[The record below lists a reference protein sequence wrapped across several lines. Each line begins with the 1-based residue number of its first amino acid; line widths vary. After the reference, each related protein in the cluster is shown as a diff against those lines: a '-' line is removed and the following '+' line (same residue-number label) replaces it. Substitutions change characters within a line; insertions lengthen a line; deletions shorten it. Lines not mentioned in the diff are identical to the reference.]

1 MIRNVLSVGFAAS
14 LMFCASTGA
23 NAQDNN
29 DGINVVTPD
38 QFQSDGSSGEN
49 TSGQGQAA
57 SQTGRQTGNSQNA
70 PPNLILGAQG
80 LLNSLADLDR
90 PLSPEEITAYGA
102 ALQQQFPLTP
112 ALIRDYRRR
121 LNANQAAAAAP
132 PTGKRPTALTSTIR
146 VALGTGGKT
155 PEVYTSPGV
164 VSVVSFF
171 DRTGAPWPVAS
182 FVVGRD
188 DAFQVYPMQEGSNQL
203 AIAPL
208 VTHGYSNLAVSLVE
222 EDQPLVIDLQT
233 DENRAHYRL
242 DLSVNGLGPS
252 AIIPTTAPK
261 QPKMDAS
268 DDLMMAFVQGVDIPK
283 NCGQAWYRRRRR
295 RGVALRRQLLRPDQP
310 DADFPAVAVDTCRSR
325 RDQGLPSSPLS
336 RRSDF
341 ARRPGYQSEDQ
352 PMSDRNTSSELI
364 SDAETASATNTEAA
378 TDDTATPDL
387 SRGSNLVKR
396 RKSSVSRLTTGIA
409 VLALAA
415 TGGVLAY
422 NFTAVSQGKA
432 SVMTKG
438 PQTIDGTPAGDQL
451 AASPAYQQT
460 LYEAN
465 TQGASAALEKSGA
478 SFIAVPDE
486 PVKDN
491 PLPQT
496 RIVQAPT
503 LPVANTVAA
512 APAPAET
519 KTETRIET
527 KIIYRDRPQTTDWEG
542 IKQLLGRM
550 NQQADQISKGAMPQG
565 SKLVVVVEQDLYQSP
580 QGKPVGVK
588 IGGGRKTPSLLPDGI
603 APLTSNFKA
612 DLMTTSPYF
621 TGRLEREP
629 ILPVNPGTPLNAN
642 AETFNGN
649 FYANAGDI
657 TFAVILNGS
666 DTDTP
671 GPVVAKLVK
680 GPLKGARLLGSFA
693 PNRET
698 TAMIVQFDR
707 VILPDGTNLE
717 TSAYALDS
725 KDATLAVRSSYSGRY
740 LERYGPKLAGA
751 FVAGLG
757 TALANT
763 GTTVV
768 GTNSATVITSREQT
782 TKEALYAG
790 AAGVGNQ
797 LASEISDLGP
807 SGPVVRLSAGKLIG
821 VLFTENVARVN

>member
-1 MIRNVLSVGFAAS
+1 
-14 LMFCASTGA
+14 
-23 NAQDNN
+23 
-29 DGINVVTPD
+29 
-38 QFQSDGSSGEN
+38 
-49 TSGQGQAA
+49 
-57 SQTGRQTGNSQNA
+57 
-70 PPNLILGAQG
+70 
-80 LLNSLADLDR
+80 
-90 PLSPEEITAYGA
+90 
-102 ALQQQFPLTP
+102 
-112 ALIRDYRRR
+112 
-121 LNANQAAAAAP
+121 
-132 PTGKRPTALTSTIR
+132 
-146 VALGTGGKT
+146 
-155 PEVYTSPGV
+155 
-164 VSVVSFF
+164 
-171 DRTGAPWPVAS
+171 
-182 FVVGRD
+182 
-188 DAFQVYPMQEGSNQL
+188 
-203 AIAPL
+203 
-208 VTHGYSNLAVSLVE
+208 
-222 EDQPLVIDLQT
+222 
-233 DENRAHYRL
+233 
-242 DLSVNGLGPS
+242 
-252 AIIPTTAPK
+252 
-261 QPKMDAS
+261 
-268 DDLMMAFVQGVDIPK
+268 
-283 NCGQAWYRRRRR
+283 
-295 RGVALRRQLLRPDQP
+295 
-310 DADFPAVAVDTCRSR
+310 
-325 RDQGLPSSPLS
+325 
-336 RRSDF
+336 
-341 ARRPGYQSEDQ
+341 
-352 PMSDRNTSSELI
+352 MSDRNTSSELI
-364 SDAETASATNTEAA
+364 ADDETASATNVEAA

-387 SRGSNLVKR
+387 SRGSNMVKR

-491 PLPQT
+491 PLPET
-496 RIVQAPT
+496 RVVQAPT

-542 IKQLLGRM
+542 IKQLSGRM
-550 NQQADQISKGAMPQG
+550 NQQADQIAKGAIPQG
-565 SKLVVVVEQDLYQSP
+565 SKLEVVVEQDLYQSP

-612 DLMTTSPYF
+612 DLMTTSPYY

-629 ILPVNPGTPLNAN
+629 VLPVNPGTPRNAN
-642 AETFNGN
+642 VEAFSGN

-807 SGPVVRLSAGKLIG
+807 SGPIVRLSAGKLIG